1 MCETWERYFWD
12 VFIFSI
18 LFIHKNHVY
27 ENVFSLDTQCNIIT
41 FMTEQEKAEIRKY
54 EEKDTYSAT
63 QKKKVL
69 KKS

>member
-1 MCETWERYFWD
+1 
-12 VFIFSI
+12 
-18 LFIHKNHVY
+18 
-27 ENVFSLDTQCNIIT
+27 
-41 FMTEQEKAEIRKY
+41 MTEQEKAEIRKY